1 MTATKI
7 LDSRF
12 SPREVKVELSCLSL
26 HSQEAI
32 SRRLFCQ
39 KSSMVSAVGVD
50 EFAVTLLNDRA
61 ASIDP
66 VHDGVHSTATENNVE

>member
-32 SRRLFCQ
+32 SQLFCQ